1 MLKFLLFI
9 LLIGVNFS
17 MNAYEEGYADN
28 NGIKIFYRDY
38 GPIEAEPILLVQG
51 LGGQLTFWPD
61 HLIEFLQ
68 ENNFRPIVYDNRDIG
83 LSTQFT
89 GQPSYVTDYIKYIF
103 RLPIKSEY
111 TIDDMAMDGV
121 SILDQLNIQ
130 SSHLLGMSMGG
141 MIAQIIAANHSD
153 RIKSFTLIAST
164 AATPSPLN
172 GPTKEV
178 RNLLM
183 DRSRNNNASYE
194 ERYERT
200 VKILSVIGME
210 GYEFNT
216 PEFKEFTFKNM
227 ERSKN
232 DTGFSRQL
240 LAILASK
247 NRFNKIKSIQTPTLI
262 IHGKEDPLLKIK
274 NAYKMHELIPNSELI
289 VIDNMR
295 HLIEPPILKQFEPQ
309 LLKHLISNS

>member
-1 MLKFLLFI
+1 
-9 LLIGVNFS
+9 
-17 MNAYEEGYADN
+17 
-28 NGIKIFYRDY
+28 
-38 GPIEAEPILLVQG
+38 
-51 LGGQLTFWPD
+51 
-61 HLIEFLQ
+61 
-68 ENNFRPIVYDNRDIG
+68 
-83 LSTQFT
+83 
-89 GQPSYVTDYIKYIF
+89 
-103 RLPIKSEY
+103 
-111 TIDDMAMDGV
+111 MAMDGV

-183 DRSRNNNASYE
+183 DRSKNNNASYE

-216 PEFKEFTFKNM
+216 PEF
-227 ERSKN
+227 
-232 DTGFSRQL
+232 
-240 LAILASK
+240 
-247 NRFNKIKSIQTPTLI
+247 
-262 IHGKEDPLLKIK
+262 
-274 NAYKMHELIPNSELI
+274 
-289 VIDNMR
+289 
-295 HLIEPPILKQFEPQ
+295 
-309 LLKHLISNS
+309 